1 MHYIFFHSPIN
12 IDNYILNQN
21 RIQAAALTENTNN
34 DNIGLQFMKTL
45 NLRQKPQLV
54 LAVLILFLF
63 YLSAVQHLEI
73 LLSWLILILLT
84 ILLFSKTR
92 IRNLTSGLGV
102 VPFIIMVLIPFFIH
116 GFSWT
121 SVEQKEFSERLIIR
135 LLCAMM
141 TVSFVS
147 ARYSYL
153 YLVEGVMKLGLPNF
167 LNQIISLTFRYF
179 FMIREDVDK
188 TSKAMSARSFDNAPF
203 SIKLS
208 SYGQMIGG
216 FFLKAS
222 DHGDKVYNAMRSR
235 GFNSD
240 SKFKSEKVTSL
251 TNILVIILCALFFII
266 LTLFD
271 RLAEIKWLL

>member
-1 MHYIFFHSPIN
+1 
-12 IDNYILNQN
+12 
-21 RIQAAALTENTNN
+21 
-34 DNIGLQFMKTL
+34 MKSL
-45 NLRQKPQLV
+45 NLRSAPQLV
-54 LAVLILFLF
+54 LAVLIIFLF
-63 YLSAVQHLEI
+63 YLSAVKHLEI
-73 LLSWLILILLT
+73 LLGWLLLIIIT
-84 ILLFSKTR
+84 ILVFSKER
-92 IRNLTSGLGV
+92 LRNLKSVLGV
-102 VPFIIMVLIPFFIH
+102 VPFIIMILIPFFIH
-116 GFSWT
+116 GFSW
-121 SVEQKEFSERLIIR
+121 SSMEQKEFSERLIIR
-135 LLCAMM
+135 LMCAMM

-188 TSKAMSARSFDNAPF
+188 TTKAMSARSFDNAPL

-208 SYGQMIGG
+208 FYGEMIGG

-222 DHGDKVYNAMRSR
+222 DHGEKVYNAMRSR

-240 SKFKSEKVTSL
+240 SKFKGEKVTSAA
-251 TNILVIILCALFFII
+251 NILTLTLCTLFFIC

-271 RLAEIKWLL
+271 RLAEIKWLF